1 MGKVLE
7 VRGVTFSYENKKP
20 VLEGVSLF
28 LREGELLGV
37 VGPNGGGK
45 TTLIKLILG
54 ILKPSEG
61 EILLKGKTGYVPQQ
75 IEVDPSFPAT
85 VEELIN
91 AVGGRSSHEVLAE
104 LHLHDLWHR
113 RFTSLSGGQKKI
125 ALIGMALS
133 SEPSVLLLDEPTGE
147 LDVHF
152 RRHVLLFL
160 KDLTRKGKSVL
171 LVSHD
176 INFVL
181 TNADRVII
189 LKNRI
194 LFDGNPKEG
203 GELIQK
209 TFGMGPLW
217 R

>member
-1 MGKVLE
+1 MGKVVE
-7 VRGVTFSYENKKP
+7 VRGATVAYEVNKP
-20 VLEGVSLF
+20 VLSDISLD
-28 LREGELLGV
+28 LEEGELLGV
-37 VGPNGGGK
+37 VGPNGSGK

-54 ILKPSEG
+54 LVKPISG
-61 EILLKGKTGYVPQQ
+61 EVVLRGRAGYVPQQ
-75 IEVDPSFPAT
+75 IEADPSLPAT
-85 VEELIN
+85 VEELIT

-104 LHLHDLWHR
+104 LHLHELWR
-113 RFTSLSGGQKKI
+113 KRFTSLSGGQKKI

-133 SEPSVLLLDEPTGE
+133 VDPEVLLLDEPTAE

-160 KDLTRKGKSVL
+160 KDLTKRGKSVL

-189 LKNRI
+189 LRNSV
-194 LFDGNPKEG
+194 LFDGKPEEG
-203 GELIQK
+203 GKLLQK
-209 TFGMGPLW
+209 TFGMGPGW

>member
-1 MGKVLE
+1 MGKVVE
-7 VRGVTFSYENKKP
+7 VRGATVAYEVNKP
-20 VLEGVSLF
+20 VLSNVSLE
-28 LREGELLGV
+28 LEDGELLGV
-37 VGPNGGGK
+37 VGPNGSGK

-54 ILKPSEG
+54 LIKPVSG
-61 EILLKGKTGYVPQQ
+61 EVVLRGRAGYVPQH

-85 VEELIN
+85 VEELVT

-104 LHLHDLWHR
+104 LHLHELWKK

-133 SEPSVLLLDEPTGE
+133 VDPAVLLLDEPTAE

-160 KDLTRKGKSVL
+160 KDLTRRGKSVL

-189 LKNRI
+189 LRNRV
-194 LFDGNPKEG
+194 LFDGKPEEG
-203 GELIQK
+203 GKLLQK
-209 TFGMGPLW
+209 TFGMGPAW